1 MRDTYTYAED
11 RNFGACR
18 GMPRAHQRREVV
30 EVIELPDA
38 VQHVSQAPQRII
50 RAFTEKDVS
59 LLSELLHARN
69 ELLCKL
75 ADTRLDDLHVLI
87 GNWT

>member
-1 MRDTYTYAED
+1 MRDTYTHAED
-11 RNFGACR
+11 RNSGLYVETC
-18 GMPRAHQRREVV
+18 RAHQRRKVW

-38 VQHVSQAPQRII
+38 VQHVSQAPQRIV

-59 LLSELLHARN
+59 FLSELLHARN